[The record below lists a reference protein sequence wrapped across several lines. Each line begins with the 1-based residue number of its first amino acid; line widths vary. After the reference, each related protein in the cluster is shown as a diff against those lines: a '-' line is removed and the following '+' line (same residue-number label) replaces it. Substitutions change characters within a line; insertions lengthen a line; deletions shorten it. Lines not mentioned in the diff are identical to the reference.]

1 MSKSKYMMS
10 GGLAFAES
18 KDMEKLRQQSL
29 KGWHVKKLSFMGYTL
44 VKGEKKE
51 YIYSIDYRTVEE
63 NEEEEYLS
71 YFEDAGWNH
80 VFSEAGIHLFRAD
93 PGTEPIYSDME
104 TLAQKHEESLSNT
117 ARWGIGALVLFT
129 VSSWTGT
136 IFTTGMIANILTIVA
151 VILTIIAIPAV
162 WTAIKIQSNKWKV
175 QGKQRSVFF
184 INTIIILFLATL
196 TNFLFYGS
204 GPNDAI
210 KTLAYMLIG
219 AFVLPIFIWSI
230 LSFYHKILGR

>member
-1 MSKSKYMMS
+1 M
-10 GGLAFAES
+10 LFA
-18 KDMEKLRQQSL
+18 
-29 KGWHVKKLSFMGYTL
+29 
-44 VKGEKKE
+44 
-51 YIYSIDYRTVEE
+51 
-63 NEEEEYLS
+63 
-71 YFEDAGWNH
+71 
-80 VFSEAGIHLFRAD
+80 
-93 PGTEPIYSDME
+93 
-104 TLAQKHEESLSNT
+104 
-117 ARWGIGALVLFT
+117 

-196 TNFLFYGS
+196 TIFLFYGS